1 MSPNLTA
8 AKGEAQRS
16 VAAARP
22 ALIELSHRIHANP
35 ELAFEEVQSS
45 TWLAESLTAAGFD
58 VERLAGRLSTAF
70 IATMGTG
77 PLHIAICAEY
87 DALPAMGHACGHN
100 IIAASAVGAGIGLGR
115 LADDFGLTVQV
126 IGTPAEE
133 LGDRSGKILLL
144 EHGAFRDVHAGMM
157 VHPSPYD
164 IAAPNLIASTT
175 FDAAYTGKEAHAAA
189 WPELGIN
196 AADALTVAQVA
207 IGLLRQH
214 ILATDRVHGII
225 TKGGDA
231 ANIVPAHT
239 SARYKVRS
247 ERVEDLERLRE
258 RVIRCFEAG
267 ATGTGALLE
276 ITGGRTPYAHVEHD
290 AALAAC
296 YQRNA
301 ESLGRT
307 FVAMDRPAG
316 STDMGN
322 VSLVVPTIHPFI
334 GIDSSPAVNH
344 QPEFAACCVRPGAD
358 QAIIDGAVA
367 MAWTA
372 LDIAADDNQ
381 RARLLSR
388 SAGSA

>member
-1 MSPNLTA
+1 
-8 AKGEAQRS
+8 
-16 VAAARP
+16 
-22 ALIELSHRIHANP
+22 
-35 ELAFEEVQSS
+35 
-45 TWLAESLTAAGFD
+45 
-58 VERLAGRLSTAF
+58 
-70 IATMGTG
+70 
-77 PLHIAICAEY
+77 
-87 DALPAMGHACGHN
+87 
-100 IIAASAVGAGIGLGR
+100 
-115 LADDFGLTVQV
+115 
-126 IGTPAEE
+126 
-133 LGDRSGKILLL
+133 
-144 EHGAFRDVHAGMM
+144 
-157 VHPSPYD
+157 
-164 IAAPNLIASTT
+164 
-175 FDAAYTGKEAHAAA
+175 
-189 WPELGIN
+189 LGIN

-267 ATGTGALLE
+267 ATGTGAQLE
-276 ITGGRTPYAHVEHD
+276 ITGGKTPYAHVEHD
-290 AALAAC
+290 AAMAAC
-296 YQRNA
+296 YRRNA

-316 STDMGN
+316 STDTGN

-344 QPEFAACCVRPGAD
+344 QPEFAACCVRPAAD